1 MTCFVSPAG
10 CKSDDECPQHLAC
23 IRRECQDPCRFE
35 RCGQNA
41 QCSVRNHRAKCDC
54 LPGYRGNPYE
64 ICRQYECLTDPE
76 CPTTKACRNEKC
88 VDPCDCAINAHCT
101 PRNHRGICACD
112 SGYTGDPYGIECTK
126 SKTHFIHYYTLYP
139 FCSTG
144 FHNNNIISVPEPDL
158 GCATDGECPSQQA
171 CIIKNGYGEC
181 VNPCLEFR
189 PCARNAICD
198 VKNELPLRVMTCTCE
213 PGYTGKGD
221 EFCDRIGKHHIP
233 F

>member
-126 SKTHFIHYYTLYP
+126 SKTHFIHHYTIYP

-144 FHNNNIISVPEPDL
+144 FYKTTSFQSLSLTLAVPLMESAQVNRPVSSKMAMGNVSTLVWNSGPVLEMQFVTSKMNYLSV
-158 GCATDGECPSQQA
+158 S
-171 CIIKNGYGEC
+171 
-181 VNPCLEFR
+181 
-189 PCARNAICD
+189 
-198 VKNELPLRVMTCTCE
+198 
-213 PGYTGKGD
+213 
-221 EFCDRIGKHHIP
+221 
-233 F
+233 

>member
-1 MTCFVSPAG
+1 MLGMSVSTLAEQRLVESTQNAGSTTTGPYAFVVQVMKETHMKYVKNVSVNAWYLFFPLSITIFLYLTAG

-126 SKTHFIHYYTLYP
+126 SK
-139 FCSTG
+139 SK
-144 FHNNNIISVPEPDL
+144 
-158 GCATDGECPSQQA
+158 A
-171 CIIKNGYGEC
+171 GY
-181 VNPCLEFR
+181 
-189 PCARNAICD
+189 
-198 VKNELPLRVMTCTCE
+198 
-213 PGYTGKGD
+213 
-221 EFCDRIGKHHIP
+221 
-233 F
+233 